1 MREKSM
7 LFFKV
12 DLLNELF
19 PELATEAKKD
29 VCNAILA
36 DVLAMHRES
45 DSYNV
50 KEGSALVESADVE
63 QGIGHETAQR
73 Q

>member
-1 MREKSM
+1 MTEKSM
-7 LFFKV
+7 LFQKV
-12 DLLNELF
+12 DLLNGLF
-19 PELATEAKKD
+19 PELGTEAKKD

-45 DSYNV
+45 DFYHV
-50 KEGSALVESADVE
+50 KEGSALVEPADVE
-63 QGIGHETAQR
+63 PVTVLETAQR

>member
-7 LFFKV
+7 LFLKV
-12 DLLNELF
+12 DLLNGLFIELD
-19 PELATEAKKD
+19 TEAKKD

-36 DVLAMHRES
+36 DVLAMYRES
-45 DSYNV
+45 DFHNV
-50 KEGSALVESADVE
+50 KEGSTLVESADVE
-63 QGIGHETAQR
+63 QGIGHETAQK

>member
-7 LFFKV
+7 LFLKV
-12 DLLNELF
+12 DLLNGLFIELD
-19 PELATEAKKD
+19 TEAKKD

-45 DSYNV
+45 DFHNV
-50 KEGSALVESADVE
+50 KEGSALAESADAE
-63 QGIGHETAQR
+63 QGIGHETVQR

>member
-1 MREKSM
+1 MTEKSM
-7 LFFKV
+7 LFQKV
-12 DLLNELF
+12 DLLNGLF
-19 PELATEAKKD
+19 PELGTEAKKD

-36 DVLAMHRES
+36 DVLAMYREP
-45 DSYNV
+45 DLYNV
-50 KEGSALVESADVE
+50 KEGSALVESADAE